1 MTAGTAGQRGSGA
14 ATARETGAR
23 LTEAAPLNAVLHWSQ
38 DLLDAE
44 GGAGR
49 RDAGSP
55 AHSRQCRWR

>member
-1 MTAGTAGQRGSGA
+1 MTAGTAGQQGSGA

-44 GGAGR
+44 GARVDGCRWLAR
-49 RDAGSP
+49 
-55 AHSRQCRWR
+55 SRQCRWR